1 MGTTN
6 MLLRE
11 ILQEIRDVKTHGI
24 PPSVPVPPVLS
35 SAGSGSGRSISPTG
49 LLTSGFSF
57 GGKVK
62 NAEIESIKAGIQ
74 NGRYSRQGSER
85 ESNLAKASSMLK
97 WYNNAAAKG
106 KEGGKA
112 FQSRRNYTRNLV
124 NSLARPSASASAGGG
139 VNNVLSH
146 FEKERLTSS
155 KKAPTKVVADLYFN
169 PAMDCF
175 IDQEGN
181 CLYSDLNE
189 RTLDPI
195 PNMSRMIGKL
205 RPGVNREKAQPSNFV
220 ESDARSRKRKNRRN
234 RTRKN

>member
-49 LLTSGFSF
+49 LLTSGFSL

-85 ESNLAKASSMLK
+85 ESNLAKARSMLK
-97 WYNNAAAKG
+97 WYNNAGAKG

-124 NSLARPSASASAGGG
+124 NSLARPSAGGGG
-139 VNNVLSH
+139 VLSVANDLVL
-146 FEKERLTSS
+146 
-155 KKAPTKVVADLYFN
+155 N
-169 PAMDCF
+169 PLLDVF
-175 IDQEGN
+175 IDKEGN
-181 CLYSDLNE
+181 CYRADLDE
-189 RTLDPI
+189 TTLEPI
-195 PNMSRMIGKL
+195 PDMSRIIGRI
-205 RPGVNREKAQPSNFV
+205 RPGVDREAARESNFIT
-220 ESDARSRKRKNRRN
+220 AKANSRKRKNYHN
-234 RTRKN
+234 RTRKNQK